1 MPGVKDGKSYQCR
14 NKITPLIN
22 RQQHVIRQTH
32 QHLQKP
38 PEQEN
43 LRQQDQKKLSEA
55 ERDLGDSAQH
65 LYAKMAAE
73 MENKPIGEALDN
85 LAKAQQSLDRA
96 SQQLK
101 AGVMNDGHNRER
113 SALTEL

>member
-1 MPGVKDGKSYQCR
+1 GGKAHRCLNELSR
-14 NKITPLIN
+14 LISG
-22 RQQHVIRQTH
+22 QQHVIRQTH

-38 PEQEN
+38 LEQEN
-43 LRQQDQKKLSEA
+43 LRQQDRNKLSEA

-73 MENKPIGEALDN
+73 MENKPIGDALDS
-85 LAKAQQSLDRA
+85 LAKAEQSLDRA

-101 AGVMNDGHNRER
+101 AGF
-113 SALTEL
+113 ELLAG